1 MCTHLRLVNFAL
13 LDGPNEVLLH
23 IPLARVCSWVTGTWQ
38 GNYGM

>member
-23 IPLARVCSWVTGTWQ
+23 IPLARVCSWVSGRWQ